1 MTSSLLLSSSISL
14 LQYNNQT
21 ADCLPVMPTSS
32 HSSVATEIVVMVDI
46 IINNVIFMWQRY
58 RLFGGT
64 ILGTEDGI
72 RCPNPDPF
80 ADAPRLSEKREGGW
94 MEIEMGEFF
103 DDSGDDGT

>member
-1 MTSSLLLSSSISL
+1 MT
-14 LQYNNQT
+14 
-21 ADCLPVMPTSS
+21 ASS
-32 HSSVATEIVVMVDI
+32 HSTAATEYLYLKFGNPPQNSHALILKLVSVGRLERAHRTSGYI
-46 IINNVIFMWQRY
+46 IMYLRY

-72 RCPNPDPF
+72 CARIQTHLPMHPDCP
-80 ADAPRLSEKREGGW
+80 RREGGW